1 MGKKPQGPK
10 PPHSGTTDW
19 ERLRRRLEAART
31 AVSREV
37 TPDDERG
44 ILRKRARALALQ
56 PLRGED
62 TGGALECLEFLLANE
77 TYAIEMC
84 WVAETCPLKTLTPIP
99 CTPAFVA
106 GIINVRGRIVSVIDI
121 RTFMKLG
128 TMGDMTMAD
137 SGCMAAGNDGELIL
151 VVEDSPTQAEQ
162 LRYILEKNRYRVSVA
177 GNGEEALAM
186 IKGKRP
192 DLVIS
197 DILMP
202 EMDGYEL
209 CRSIKALDGLQAAPV
224 MLLTSLTDLRDVMRG
239 LECGADNFITK
250 PYDEGYLLS
259 RIGHLLVNRRQPR
272 EPEAVREMKITFE
285 GQEYVITAGR
295 RQILDLLLSTY
306 EAAIRKNTELVRTRD
321 QLQLINEQLERRVA
335 ERTAELANMIKLLQK
350 EIAERERTEQQL
362 SQSSEELSDLYD
374 NAPCGYHSLDR
385 EGVFARINDTELR
398 WLGYARDEVIGKMK
412 FTDLLTPAGRQTFEE
427 TFPLLKKNG
436 QVTDIEQ
443 ELVRKDGSILPV
455 LLSATAIRDD
465 EGCYLMSRSTM
476 FDISEG
482 KELERKNRQKDRI
495 MMQQSRQAAMGEMIG
510 NIAHQWRQPLNVLG
524 LTIQRVQLF
533 HDMGKFDKEFLA
545 ESTAEA
551 MRVIN
556 HMSQTIDDFRNFF
569 SPNKE
574 KESFAVNEAL
584 GKALSLVDMNLDD
597 RQIRIDVDALD
608 TPIIHGYRN
617 EYSQVL
623 INILMNSKDA
633 FLERRIA
640 DPRVLIRIFR
650 EDGRSVVTMADNA
663 GGIAEDIIGKIF
675 DPYFTTKG
683 PQKGT
688 GVGLFMSK
696 TIIEKNMNGRLT
708 VRNTVDG
715 AEFRVEV

>member
-1 MGKKPQGPK
+1 MFQAKCFKFQAIGFG
-10 PPHSGTTDW
+10 
-19 ERLRRRLEAART
+19 ARSD
-31 AVSREV
+31 V
-37 TPDDERG
+37 
-44 ILRKRARALALQ
+44 KN
-56 PLRGED
+56 
-62 TGGALECLEFLLANE
+62 FN
-77 TYAIEMC
+77 
-84 WVAETCPLKTLTPIP
+84 
-99 CTPAFVA
+99 
-106 GIINVRGRIVSVIDI
+106 
-121 RTFMKLG
+121 MKLG

-272 EPEAVREMKITFE
+272 EPEAVREMKITLE
-285 GQEYVITAGR
+285 GQEYVITADR

-476 FDISEG
+476 FDISER

-640 DPRVLIRIFR
+640 DPRVLIRISR

-708 VRNTVDG
+708 VRNTADG

>member
-1 MGKKPQGPK
+1 
-10 PPHSGTTDW
+10 
-19 ERLRRRLEAART
+19 
-31 AVSREV
+31 
-37 TPDDERG
+37 
-44 ILRKRARALALQ
+44 
-56 PLRGED
+56 
-62 TGGALECLEFLLANE
+62 
-77 TYAIEMC
+77 
-84 WVAETCPLKTLTPIP
+84 
-99 CTPAFVA
+99 
-106 GIINVRGRIVSVIDI
+106 
-121 RTFMKLG
+121 MKLG

-272 EPEAVREMKITFE
+272 EPEAVREMKITLE
-285 GQEYVITAGR
+285 GQEYVITADR

-350 EIAERERTEQQL
+350 EIAERELTEQQL

-476 FDISEG
+476 FDISER

-584 GKALSLVDMNLDD
+584 GKTLSLVDMNLDD

-633 FLERRIA
+633 FLERKIA

>member
-1 MGKKPQGPK
+1 
-10 PPHSGTTDW
+10 
-19 ERLRRRLEAART
+19 
-31 AVSREV
+31 
-37 TPDDERG
+37 
-44 ILRKRARALALQ
+44 
-56 PLRGED
+56 
-62 TGGALECLEFLLANE
+62 
-77 TYAIEMC
+77 
-84 WVAETCPLKTLTPIP
+84 
-99 CTPAFVA
+99 
-106 GIINVRGRIVSVIDI
+106 
-121 RTFMKLG
+121 
-128 TMGDMTMAD
+128 MAD

-272 EPEAVREMKITFE
+272 EPEAVREMKITLE
-285 GQEYVITAGR
+285 GQEYVITADR

-476 FDISEG
+476 FDISER

>member
-1 MGKKPQGPK
+1 M
-10 PPHSGTTDW
+10 
-19 ERLRRRLEAART
+19 
-31 AVSREV
+31 
-37 TPDDERG
+37 
-44 ILRKRARALALQ
+44 
-56 PLRGED
+56 
-62 TGGALECLEFLLANE
+62 
-77 TYAIEMC
+77 
-84 WVAETCPLKTLTPIP
+84 
-99 CTPAFVA
+99 A
-106 GIINVRGRIVSVIDI
+106 G
-121 RTFMKLG
+121 
-128 TMGDMTMAD
+128 
-137 SGCMAAGNDGELIL
+137 SGCMAARNDGELIL

-285 GQEYVITAGR
+285 GQEYVITADR

-476 FDISEG
+476 FDISER

-597 RQIRIDVDALD
+597 RQIRIDVDAID

-650 EDGRSVVTMADNA
+650 EEGRSVVTMADNA

>member
-1 MGKKPQGPK
+1 M
-10 PPHSGTTDW
+10 
-19 ERLRRRLEAART
+19 
-31 AVSREV
+31 
-37 TPDDERG
+37 
-44 ILRKRARALALQ
+44 
-56 PLRGED
+56 
-62 TGGALECLEFLLANE
+62 
-77 TYAIEMC
+77 
-84 WVAETCPLKTLTPIP
+84 
-99 CTPAFVA
+99 A
-106 GIINVRGRIVSVIDI
+106 G
-121 RTFMKLG
+121 
-128 TMGDMTMAD
+128 
-137 SGCMAAGNDGELIL
+137 SGCMAARNDGELIL

-272 EPEAVREMKITFE
+272 EPEVVREMKITFE
-285 GQEYVITAGR
+285 GQEYVITADR

-476 FDISEG
+476 FDISER

-524 LTIQRVQLF
+524 LTVQRVQLF

-597 RQIRIDVDALD
+597 RQIRIDVDAID

-633 FLERRIA
+633 FLERKIA

-708 VRNTVDG
+708 VRNTADG

>member
-1 MGKKPQGPK
+1 
-10 PPHSGTTDW
+10 
-19 ERLRRRLEAART
+19 
-31 AVSREV
+31 
-37 TPDDERG
+37 
-44 ILRKRARALALQ
+44 
-56 PLRGED
+56 
-62 TGGALECLEFLLANE
+62 
-77 TYAIEMC
+77 
-84 WVAETCPLKTLTPIP
+84 
-99 CTPAFVA
+99 
-106 GIINVRGRIVSVIDI
+106 
-121 RTFMKLG
+121 
-128 TMGDMTMAD
+128 MAD
-137 SGCMAAGNDGELIL
+137 SECMAAGNDGELIL

-272 EPEAVREMKITFE
+272 EPEAVREMKITLE
-285 GQEYVITAGR
+285 GQEYVITADR

-476 FDISEG
+476 FDISER

-584 GKALSLVDMNLDD
+584 GKTLSLVDMNLDD

-633 FLERRIA
+633 FLERKIA

>member
-1 MGKKPQGPK
+1 M
-10 PPHSGTTDW
+10 
-19 ERLRRRLEAART
+19 
-31 AVSREV
+31 
-37 TPDDERG
+37 
-44 ILRKRARALALQ
+44 
-56 PLRGED
+56 
-62 TGGALECLEFLLANE
+62 
-77 TYAIEMC
+77 
-84 WVAETCPLKTLTPIP
+84 
-99 CTPAFVA
+99 
-106 GIINVRGRIVSVIDI
+106 
-121 RTFMKLG
+121 
-128 TMGDMTMAD
+128 
-137 SGCMAAGNDGELIL
+137 
-151 VVEDSPTQAEQ
+151 
-162 LRYILEKNRYRVSVA
+162 RYILEKNRYRVSVA

-272 EPEAVREMKITFE
+272 EPEAVREMKITLE
-285 GQEYVITAGR
+285 GQEYVITADR

-350 EIAERERTEQQL
+350 EIAERERTERQL

-385 EGVFARINDTELR
+385 EGMFARINDTELR

-476 FDISEG
+476 FDISER

-584 GKALSLVDMNLDD
+584 GKTLSLVDMNLDD

-650 EDGRSVVTMADNA
+650 EEGRSVVTMADNA

>member
-1 MGKKPQGPK
+1 M
-10 PPHSGTTDW
+10 
-19 ERLRRRLEAART
+19 
-31 AVSREV
+31 
-37 TPDDERG
+37 
-44 ILRKRARALALQ
+44 
-56 PLRGED
+56 
-62 TGGALECLEFLLANE
+62 
-77 TYAIEMC
+77 
-84 WVAETCPLKTLTPIP
+84 
-99 CTPAFVA
+99 A

-128 TMGDMTMAD
+128 TIGDMTMAD

-285 GQEYVITAGR
+285 GQEYVITADR

-476 FDISEG
+476 FDISER

-640 DPRVLIRIFR
+640 DPRVLIRISR

-708 VRNTVDG
+708 VRNTADG